1 MWIDLHFLATRC
13 HFVKIRLLIGST
25 PVERCKGQLCG
36 NLRTVRGNG
45 AQGSSSGKC
54 RKKAK
59 ISRGGGGE
67 AGGVGGGGQIE
78 REEKQEEVEEKDR

>member
-1 MWIDLHFLATRC
+1 MAALLLKGAKGNSAATC
-13 HFVKIRLLIGST
+13 VQFVAMVHR
-25 PVERCKGQLCG
+25 E
-36 NLRTVRGNG
+36 
-45 AQGSSSGKC
+45 ASSGKC